1 MCGIAG
7 FIDFNKASEKT
18 TLIGM
23 TDVLE
28 HRGPDG
34 KGYEFFHDTKANI
47 GLGHTRLSIIDLSNN
62 GHQPMHDGSS
72 NYFITLNGEI
82 YNFQEIKNEL
92 INLGYTFNSTTDTEV
107 VIKSYMEW
115 GINCMNKFRG
125 MFAFVLYDIPKR
137 KLFLVRDRA
146 GVKPLYY
153 YWNKGLFLFASE
165 LKSFHQHEG
174 FERSINSG
182 ALSQFLE
189 FGCITYSNS
198 IFKNTFK
205 VEPGHYLELEL
216 DSHAF
221 KKVNYWD
228 VLDAYKKDK
237 LDISYNE
244 ALLEAKKNLKE
255 SFEYRLVSDV
265 PVGIFLSGGYDSTAV
280 ASILQSE
287 RTEKLKT
294 FTIGTFDRKLNEAN
308 YAKKTSE
315 VIGTDHTEFYVET
328 SDAIDIVKTLPF
340 FYDEP
345 FFDYSSIPTIIVSQL
360 ARKDVTVAL
369 SGDGGDEIFAG
380 YERQK
385 EMLSRTG
392 QRNLKSLVAKGISTL
407 GNQFSKNTVLKEK
420 MIDLFRKSEN
430 ISMLTGGKYG
440 ANSFVRGTLPNI
452 FNSYE
457 QKLLVKS
464 KTTKVETVYD
474 TLDSLE
480 NIDRLSKIL
489 AVDYKTYMVDDIL
502 VKVDRASMSTRLEAR
517 EPFLDHHIVE
527 FMAQVPSEYKIKNGV
542 QKSILKDIVHDYV
555 PKELMERPKTGFAIP
570 MAKWLLEDLSFLIDN
585 YLNDSIINNQGI
597 FDSFYIKILIKRF
610 REGEHGLYIKL
621 WNLIVFQMW
630 YEKWMK

>member
-7 FIDFNKASEKT
+7 FIDFNKTSQKD
-18 TLIGM
+18 TLIRM

-34 KGYEFFHDTKANI
+34 KGYEFFDDEKANI
-47 GLGHTRLSIIDLSNN
+47 GLGHRRLSILDLSNN

-82 YNFQEIKNEL
+82 YNFQNVKNEL
-92 INLGYTFNSTTDTEV
+92 IKLGYTFNSTSDTEV
-107 VIKSYMEW
+107 IIKSYMEW
-115 GINCMNKFRG
+115 GVNCVHMFRG

-137 KLFLVRDRA
+137 KIFLVRDRA

-165 LKSFHQHEG
+165 LKSFHKHEN
-174 FERSINSG
+174 FEKLIDSG
-182 ALSQFLE
+182 SLNQFLE
-189 FGCITYSNS
+189 YGCITKSNS
-198 IFKNTFK
+198 IFKDTFK
-205 VEPGHYLELEL
+205 VDPGHYLELEL
-216 DSHAF
+216 NSHTF

-228 VLDAYKKDK
+228 VFDAYKKNK
-237 LDISYNE
+237 LDISYND
-244 ALLEAKKNLKE
+244 ALVETKKVLKE

-287 RTEKLKT
+287 RTDKLKT
-294 FTIGTFDRKLNEAN
+294 FTIGTYDKKLNEAN

-328 SDAIDIVKTLPF
+328 NDAIDVVKNLPF

-345 FFDYSSIPTIIVSQL
+345 FFDYSSIPTIIVSEL

-385 EMLSRTG
+385 EMLANANRL
-392 QRNLKSLVAKGISTL
+392 NLKALAAKSVSIL
-407 GNQFSKNTVLKEK
+407 GNQFSKSITSNKK
-420 MIDLFRKSEN
+420 MINLLRKSEN
-430 ISMLTGGKYG
+430 ISQHIGSKYG
-440 ANSFVRGTLPNI
+440 DNSFVRGTLPTV
-452 FNSYE
+452 FNSFE
-457 QKLLVKS
+457 QKLLVKL
-464 KTTKVETVYD
+464 KTVHNKTVYD
-474 TLDSLE
+474 TMDSLGD
-480 NIDRLSKIL
+480 IDRLSKIL
-489 AVDYKTYMVDDIL
+489 AVDYKSYMVDDIL
-502 VKVDRASMSTRLEAR
+502 VKVDRASMSTGLEAR

-527 FMAQVPSEYKIKNGV
+527 FMAQVPSEYKMKDGV

-570 MAKWLLEDLSFLIDN
+570 MAKWLLGDLSYLIDD
-585 YLNDSIINNQGI
+585 YLNDSIIIKQGI
-597 FDSFYIKILIKRF
+597 FDSFYIR
-610 REGEHGLYIKL
+610 
-621 WNLIVFQMW
+621 
-630 YEKWMK
+630 MKNF